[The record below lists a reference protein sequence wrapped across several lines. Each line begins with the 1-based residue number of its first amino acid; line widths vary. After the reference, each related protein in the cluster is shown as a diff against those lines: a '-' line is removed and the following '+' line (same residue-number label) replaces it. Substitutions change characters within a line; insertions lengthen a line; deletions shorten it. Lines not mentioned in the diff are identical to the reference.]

1 MSSVL
6 SDKTAK
12 TDPEVPEAT
21 QAPSRQEARPP
32 ENEEAEEE
40 GMSMYDGSDDE
51 FTIGS
56 RRKRK
61 KDALPPAK
69 KVCISILLSIC
80 ISLYH
85 DLSEDQIH
93 HPELCQ
99 IY

>member
-1 MSSVL
+1 MCFLAATQDETSMSSVL

-69 KVCISILLSIC
+69 KVCISI
-80 ISLYH
+80 
-85 DLSEDQIH
+85 H
-93 HPELCQ
+93 HHHHHRF
-99 IY
+99 